1 MQWFEREHTGMPKAA
16 SKRTRVRQAARVTR
30 AHQTAY
36 APPLT
41 RTRSAQR
48 RAATAFGPGTFVQR
62 YPWAIAFLAS
72 ALVLGLTLTLHNA
85 RVWPFQ
91 PPAPHKL
98 GCNLRTHV
106 CDKPKMTVDAN
117 KAYTATIKTAKGD
130 IVIALD
136 VKDSPLAVNNFVYLA
151 QQGFY
156 NGLTFH
162 RIEHKGQASPLD
174 GSISTLDLIQGGD
187 PKGTGQGGPGYKFDD
202 DPITGSYVA
211 GAVAMANSGANTNGS
226 QFFICTG
233 DDTGLPK
240 QYSLFGHVI
249 SGLDVAQKIVAGD
262 KMTSVTITVT
272 TPTPTAAG
280 ATPSPTK

>member
-1 MQWFEREHTGMPKAA
+1 MPKAA
-16 SKRTRVRQAARVTR
+16 SKRTKVRQAARVTR

-48 RAATAFGPGTFVQR
+48 RVATRGGISGFLQR
-62 YPWAIAFLAS
+62 YPWAVAFLAS
-72 ALVLGLTLTLHNA
+72 ALVLGLTFVLHSA
-85 RVWPFQ
+85 RLWPFQ
-91 PPAPHKL
+91 PPAPHQP

-136 VKDSPLAVNNFVYLA
+136 VKDSPIAVNNFVYLA

-162 RIEHKGQASPLD
+162 RIEHKGQTSP
-174 GSISTLDLIQGGD
+174 ISGAPSNLELIQGGD
-187 PKGTGQGGPGYKFDD
+187 PKGTGEGGPGYQFQDEPVVGD
-202 DPITGSYVA
+202 YVA

-233 DDTGLPK
+233 DDSAQLGK
-240 QYSLFGHVI
+240 QFSLFGHVI

-262 KMTSVTITVT
+262 KMTSVTIAIT

>member
-1 MQWFEREHTGMPKAA
+1 MPKAA
-16 SKRTRVRQAARVTR
+16 SKRTKVRQAARVTR

-48 RAATAFGPGTFVQR
+48 RAASRFGRNSFVQR
-62 YPWAIAFLAS
+62 FPWATAALASVVVLGFAFL
-72 ALVLGLTLTLHNA
+72 LHNNHI
-85 RVWPFQ
+85 WPFQ
-91 PPAPHKL
+91 LPAPHQPS
-98 GCNLRTHV
+98 CNLKTHV
-106 CDKPKMTVDAN
+106 CDKPRMTVSAN
-117 KAYTATIKTAKGD
+117 RAYTATIKTAKGN
-130 IVIALD
+130 IVIQLD
-136 VKDSPLAVNNFVYLA
+136 VKDSPIAVNNFVYLA

-162 RIEHKGQASPLD
+162 RIEHKGQTSPLT
-174 GSISTLDLIQGGD
+174 GNASTLDLIQGGD
-187 PKGTGQGGPGYKFDD
+187 PKGTGQGDPGYKFQDEPVKGD
-202 DPITGSYVA
+202 YFA

-233 DDTGLPK
+233 DDSKELGK
-240 QYSLFGHVI
+240 QFSLFGHVI

-262 KMTSVTITVT
+262 KMTSVTITVS
-272 TPTPTAAG
+272 TPPPTATG

>member
-1 MQWFEREHTGMPKAA
+1 MPKAA
-16 SKRTRVRQAARVTR
+16 SKRTKVRQVARVTR

-48 RAATAFGPGTFVQR
+48 RAASRFSGASFVQR
-62 YPWAIAFLAS
+62 FPLATAFFAAIVVLGVT
-72 ALVLGLTLTLHNA
+72 LVLHNNQL
-85 RVWPFQ
+85 WPFL
-91 PPAPHKL
+91 PPAPHQAS
-98 GCNLRTHV
+98 CNLKTHV

-117 KAYTATIKTAKGD
+117 KLYTATIKTAKGD
-130 IVIALD
+130 IVIQLD
-136 VKDSPLAVNNFVYLA
+136 AKDAPNAVNNFVYLA

-162 RIEHKGQASPLD
+162 RIEHKGQPSPLD
-174 GSISTLDLIQGGD
+174 GNPSTLDLIQGGD
-187 PKGTGQGGPGYKFDD
+187 PKGTGQGGPGYKFAD
-202 DPITGSYVA
+202 DPVKGDYVA

-240 QYSLFGHVI
+240 QYSLFGHVT
-249 SGLDVAQKIVAGD
+249 SGLDVAKKIVAGD
-262 KMTSVTITVT
+262 KMTSVTIGVT

>member
-1 MQWFEREHTGMPKAA
+1 MPKAA
-16 SKRTRVRQAARVTR
+16 SKRTKVRQAARVTH

-41 RTRSAQR
+41 KTRSAQR
-48 RAATAFGPGTFVQR
+48 RAASRTGRASFVQR
-62 YPWAIAFLAS
+62 FPWATAFFAS
-72 ALVLGLTLTLHNA
+72 VLVLGLTSILYTNHL
-85 RVWPFQ
+85 WPFL
-91 PPAPHKL
+91 PPAPHQPS
-98 GCNLRTHV
+98 CNLKTHV
-106 CDKPKMTVDAN
+106 CDKPKMTVNAA
-117 KAYTATIKTAKGD
+117 KLYTATIKTAKGD
-130 IVIALD
+130 IVIQLD
-136 VKDSPLAVNNFVYLA
+136 VKDSPIAVNNFVYLA

-162 RIEHKGQASPLD
+162 RIEHKGQPSPLN
-174 GSISTLDLIQGGD
+174 GTTSPLDLIQGGD
-187 PKGTGQGGPGYKFDD
+187 PKGTGQGDPGYKFQDEL
-202 DPITGSYVA
+202 IKGEYVA

-240 QYSLFGHVI
+240 QFSLFGHVI

-262 KMTSVTITVT
+262 KMTSVTITEA
-272 TPTPTAAG
+272 TPTPTATG